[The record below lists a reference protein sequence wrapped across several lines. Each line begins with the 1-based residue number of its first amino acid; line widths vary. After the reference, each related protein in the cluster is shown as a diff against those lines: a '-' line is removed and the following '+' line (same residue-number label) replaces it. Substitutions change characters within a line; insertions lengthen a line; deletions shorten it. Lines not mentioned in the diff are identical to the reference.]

1 MLVYQRVIPLSINF
15 QGPKVHPLSGPQ
27 RLPALVL
34 LRPWAGAR
42 SLPCLF
48 GVFLVFKKDWALA
61 IANIYID
68 YIYIYICIFHVIFFL
83 DILLY
88 MIFINFA
95 YIYTHTYIY
104 MCACVWINI
113 YIYIYIYIIQIY
125 KPMYIYMYIYICI
138 HMYIIIYIC
147 VCSMVLS
154 ENRGVASKK
163 DINHQVWGS
172 SCSRGA
178 RNKHRSIDL

>member
-1 MLVYQRVIPLSINF
+1 MD
-15 QGPKVHPLSGPQ
+15 PKVHPLSGPQ

-48 GVFLVFKKDWALA
+48 GVVLVFKKDWALA

-68 YIYIYICIFHVIFFL
+68 YMSIYIYIYAYSMWYVFWDV
-83 DILLY
+83 LLY

-95 YIYTHTYIY
+95 YIYTHVYLY
-104 MCACVWINI
+104 VCVHRYI
-113 YIYIYIYIIQIY
+113 YIYIYIYTYITQTHTHIY
-125 KPMYIYMYIYICI
+125 IYIYIYMYTYVYIHTHTYIYICI
-138 HMYIIIYIC
+138 YI
-147 VCSMVLS
+147 CSMVLS
-154 ENRGVASKK
+154 ENRDVASKK

-172 SCSRGA
+172 ICSRGA

>member
-95 YIYTHTYIY
+95 YIY
-104 MCACVWINI
+104 I
-113 YIYIYIYIIQIY
+113 YIYIHTRIS
-125 KPMYIYMYIYICI
+125 
-138 HMYIIIYIC
+138 IC
-147 VCSMVLS
+147 VRAY
-154 ENRGVASKK
+154 E
-163 DINHQVWGS
+163 
-172 SCSRGA
+172 
-178 RNKHRSIDL
+178 